1 MGDKVSVRSLRT
13 LLSGVLAGLAACD
26 GCTCAPVDYP
36 VSSPPSEATASHR
49 SFAQSETSMVRVD
62 LPPNRPQGQPASR
75 FVVGYN
81 DDTDAVANAGANCWQ
96 YPGPASLDGWATS
109 DSFGGPWVR
118 QPQLPVSPALIAAGV
133 NARHGDPWLAA
144 WNSKTAGVQSI
155 VLYVSVAQTGL
166 ARYGPPWFLLA
177 SRSRDNGQTFE
188 EGRIILGPQPDLPD
202 GPKVAI
208 TGDGNLALVAW
219 SPGGPYLYKLIWG
232 LDQPTMQFTPASAF
246 DPRANANPPDP
257 GCTDV
262 RSYLHPHIAAGR
274 STFYWAGEFTYTCP
288 SGFVTRIEV
297 HRNSSVGLAFGAPWE
312 RILSAQS
319 PASIA
324 GAVPGVLNAQDVTT
338 PARFGTRTDR
348 GGILPALAVG
358 EDVDGEFAIVV
369 TEQVQAGTQPDEAHR
384 EKLIQ
389 FRIPGAD
396 SCNAAGHKGDL
407 DSCGLAITGQEID
420 SIATA
425 GDISTVRSRGGL
437 WASKPALFTGKVPDG
452 KVDTRVGLLWYA
464 QPYKG
469 RLSVDDEHRA
479 RTIVEAAISKDAG
492 KTWSGPFTMTVP
504 SDHDGIFD
512 DPDIGAFFYP
522 CTTLCNSYY
531 GEYIS
536 GAFQF
541 AEPGLTAMVGAWGDS
556 REGCTNQMIQSIQH
570 QHVWAGAL
578 RAKPR

>member
-1 MGDKVSVRSLRT
+1 M
-13 LLSGVLAGLAACD
+13 LLSGILAGLAACD
-26 GCTCAPVDYP
+26 GCTCAPSDYP
-36 VSSPPSEATASHR
+36 VSSPASDGTASHR

-62 LPPNRPQGQPASR
+62 LPPNRPQDQPASR

-81 DDTDAVANAGANCWQ
+81 DDTDAVANAGASCWQ
-96 YPGPASLDGWATS
+96 YPRPASLDGWATS
-109 DSFGGPWVR
+109 DTYGGPWVR
-118 QPQLPVSPALIAAGV
+118 KSQLPVSAALITAGV

-144 WNSKTAGVQSI
+144 WSSKTEGVQGI
-155 VLYVSVAQTGL
+155 VLYVSVSQTGL
-166 ARYGPPWFLLA
+166 ARYGPPWFLLL

-188 EGRIILGPQPDLPD
+188 DARIVLGPQAGIPD

-208 TGDGNLALVAW
+208 AGDGNLAVVAW
-219 SPGGPYLYKLIWG
+219 APGGLYQYKLVWG
-232 LDQPTMQFTPASAF
+232 LDLPTMQVTPGPIAF
-246 DPRANANPPDP
+246 DPRANANPPDAN
-257 GCTDV
+257 CTAV
-262 RSYLHPHIAAGR
+262 FGSSHPHIAAGR
-274 STFYWAGEFTYTCP
+274 STLYWAGEFTYSCP
-288 SGFVTRIEV
+288 GGPRTRIEV
-297 HRNSSVGLAFGAPWE
+297 HRNSSIGLAFGAPWQ
-312 RILSAQS
+312 RILSAQA
-319 PASIA
+319 PVSIGSA
-324 GAVPGVLNAQDVTT
+324 LRGVLNAQDVTT

-348 GGILPALAVG
+348 GDILPALAVG

-396 SCNAAGHKGDL
+396 HCDAASHKGDL
-407 DSCGLAITGQEID
+407 DSCGLAVAGQEID
-420 SIATA
+420 SIATG
-425 GDISTVRSRGGL
+425 GDIPAVRSRVGL

-452 KVDTRVGLLWYA
+452 TVDTRVGLLWYA

-469 RLSVDDEHRA
+469 RISVDDEHRA

-504 SDHDGIFD
+504 SDRDGIFD

-522 CTTLCNSYY
+522 CQILCNSYF

-541 AEPGLTAMVGAWGDS
+541 ADPGPTAIVGAWGDS
-556 REGCTNQMIQSIQH
+556 REGCSSQMVQPMQH